1 MRSLVRA
8 IFVGGLL
15 TALTLAAERTNA
27 ADDKKVDLQVG
38 DTAPTFEGTNDQG
51 QTWQSSE
58 HVGKKYLVVY
68 FYPGDFTPGCTKQ
81 AQIVRDNMNKLKE
94 AGIEVVGVSGDAAET
109 HALFKKA
116 QMLNFTLLADAS
128 GNLAKQFG
136 VPLNAG
142 GEVKA
147 KDAEGKVVT
156 LKREVTAARW
166 TFIIGKDGKVLYKNT
181 KVNPAEDSKQV
192 VAFIESLEKKQ

>member
-8 IFVGGLL
+8 SFVACLL
-15 TALTLAAERTNA
+15 TTPALTAFHAKA
-27 ADDKKVDLQVG
+27 ADEPKKELQVG
-38 DTAPTFEGTNDQG
+38 ATAPEFEAIDDQG
-51 QTWQSSE
+51 QTWLSSE
-58 HVGKKYLVVY
+58 HVGSKYLVVY